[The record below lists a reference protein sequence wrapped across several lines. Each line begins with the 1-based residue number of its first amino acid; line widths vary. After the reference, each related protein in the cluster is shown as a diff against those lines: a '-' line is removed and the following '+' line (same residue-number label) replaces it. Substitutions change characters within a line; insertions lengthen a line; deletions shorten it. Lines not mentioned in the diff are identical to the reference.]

1 MHFDKNK
8 RIYVTGL
15 GVISAIGNNSEENL
29 KSLTEKKHGIGK
41 IDLIDTVHKD
51 ELMVGEIKLTNEEI
65 ADKLGINSDN
75 SHPRTT
81 LLAMHAAKEAYDDAK
96 LSKNDNLKTGVIV
109 GTTVGGMDK
118 SELVYKDAEADL
130 SFIQSHHCGY
140 TTERVADYLNA
151 HDFVSSLS
159 TACSSG
165 VNAILLGARL
175 IKHGMLDRVVV
186 GGTDALSKFTI
197 NGFRTLMI
205 LHTEHCRPFD
215 QDRRGLNLGEG
226 AGMIVLESEK
236 SLNGKKVYCELTGYA
251 NNNDA
256 YHQTA
261 SSPDGLGP
269 YLSMKNALQHSGL
282 EPGDIQYINVHGTG
296 TDNNDLTEGLAMIK
310 LFNNSVPEFSSTKAY
325 TGHALGGAGGIE
337 SIYSIMAIKYDVIF
351 PNLNFKKPIPEINL
365 KPVTETIKN
374 AGVKNVMTNSFG
386 FGGNDSTLIF
396 SKV

>member
-1 MHFDKNK
+1 MKFDKNK
-8 RIYVTGL
+8 RVFVTGI
-15 GVISAIGNNSEENL
+15 GVISAIGLNAKENFE
-29 KSLTEKKHGIGK
+29 SLVNKKHGIGK
-41 IDLIDTVHKD
+41 IDLIDTVHKE
-51 ELMVGEIKLTNEEI
+51 ELMVGEIKLTNSELAEKLNI
-65 ADKLGINSDN
+65 KAD
-75 SHPRTT
+75 HTYPRTT
-81 LLAMHAAKEAYDDAK
+81 LLAIQAASEAFQDAGIK
-96 LSKNDNLKTGVIV
+96 KDNSLKTGVIV

-118 SELVYKDAEADL
+118 SELVYKNIGDDL

-140 TTERVADYLNA
+140 TTERVADYLNV

-175 IKHGMLDRVVV
+175 IKHGLLDRVVV

-205 LHTEHCRPFD
+205 LDTKHSSPFD
-215 QDRRGLNLGEG
+215 KTRMGLNLGEG

-236 SLNGKKVYCELTGYA
+236 SLNGKKAYCELTGYA

-256 YHQTA
+256 FHQTA

-269 YLSMKNALQHSGL
+269 YLSMKNALELSNL
-282 EPGDIQYINVHGTG
+282 DPEDISYINVHGTG
-296 TDNNDLTEGLAMIK
+296 TDNNDLTEGLALIK
-310 LFNNSVPEFSSTKAY
+310 LFDNKVPMFSSTKAY

-337 SIYSIMAIKYDVIF
+337 SVFSILAIQHNTVF
-351 PNLNFKKPIPEINL
+351 PNLNFKEPIPEINL
-365 KPVTETIKN
+365 KPVTEPIQN
-374 AGVKNVMTNSFG
+374 ADIKNVMTNSFG